1 MPSRKN
7 GGEWRIASSEWFLW
21 RAVLLRCQKISAHQE
36 WFGELNFC
44 LTEKFLTE
52 ISAHQEMCPPGC

>member
-1 MPSRKN
+1 MPSRKKRRRMAN
-7 GGEWRIASSEWFLW
+7 SEWRMVLW

-44 LTEKFLTE
+44 LTEKNF
-52 ISAHQEMCPPGC
+52 